1 MAPPGLGNHNRASNR
16 NPNDEGRR
24 SLRINPYT
32 SVLERNGS
40 SSSSRPIREITDHD
54 WNKVHDHIEGLLA
67 LSILFTSYRPF
78 DPIQVCNQAHCV
90 AFNGMGTCVS
100 SELFAFLHGNVQE
113 YVTTLTPDA
122 PSKAKAAISTKLD
135 LVFFLLHGAKVR
147 V

>member
-1 MAPPGLGNHNRASNR
+1 
-16 NPNDEGRR
+16 
-24 SLRINPYT
+24 
-32 SVLERNGS
+32 
-40 SSSSRPIREITDHD
+40 
-54 WNKVHDHIEGLLA
+54 
-67 LSILFTSYRPF
+67 
-78 DPIQVCNQAHCV
+78 V